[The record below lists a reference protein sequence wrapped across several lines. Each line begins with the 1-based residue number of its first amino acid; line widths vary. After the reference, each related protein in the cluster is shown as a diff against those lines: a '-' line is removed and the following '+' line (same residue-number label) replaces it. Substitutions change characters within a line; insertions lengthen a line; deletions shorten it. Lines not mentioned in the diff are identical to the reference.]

1 MPNKIKGFTLIEL
14 LVVIAIIGILSGMI
28 FVSMR
33 GGETAAKDARV
44 KSAMDQIRM
53 KAVILKDADTDYGR
67 VNCANESISLLCTD
81 IQTYDNSSETNN
93 ENIVMRGNIGGGTNS
108 GYCATTQ
115 ISASKWICIDYK
127 MAYNTAMDAQ
137 PNNCKPINCGGAGNN
152 AANVCTCN

>member
-127 MAYNTAMDAQ
+127 MAYKTAMPAQ
-137 PNNCKPINCGGAGNN
+137 PDNCKIANCNMTDPD
-152 AANVCTCN
+152 VCECN

>member
-53 KAVILKDADTDYGR
+53 KAVILKDADTDYRR

-81 IQTYDNSSETNN
+81 IQTYDNSTETNN
-93 ENIVMRGNIGGGTNS
+93 DKIVMKGDSNTK
-108 GYCATTQ
+108 YCATTRLY
-115 ISASKWICIDYK
+115 SNKWICIDYK
-127 MAYNTAMDAQ
+127 MAYNTAMPAQ
-137 PNNCKPINCGGAGNN
+137 PDNCKPANCGG

>member
-28 FVSMR
+28 FVSTR

-53 KAVILKDADTDYGR
+53 KAVMLEDADTDYGR

-93 ENIVMRGNIGGGTNS
+93 ENIVMRGNIGGGNNS

-127 MAYNTAMDAQ
+127 MAYNTAMPAQ
-137 PNNCKPINCGGAGNN
+137 PDNCKPANCGG

>member
-93 ENIVMRGNIGGGTNS
+93 ENIVMRGNIGGGNNS

-127 MAYNTAMDAQ
+127 MAYNTVMSPR
-137 PNNCKPINCGGAGNN
+137 PNNCEPANCGGAN
-152 AANVCTCN
+152 NVCRCN

>member
-53 KAVILKDADTDYGR
+53 KAVILENQDTDYGR

-93 ENIVMRGNIGGGTNS
+93 ENIVMRGNSGTTANAK
-108 GYCATTQ
+108 YCATTQ

>member
-53 KAVILKDADTDYGR
+53 KAIILKDADTDYGR

-81 IQTYDNSSETNN
+81 IQTYDNSTETNN
-93 ENIVMRGNIGGGTNS
+93 DKIVMKGDSNTK
-108 GYCATTQ
+108 YCATTRLY
-115 ISASKWICIDYK
+115 SNKWICIDYK
-127 MAYNTAMDAQ
+127 MAYKTTLDAQ
-137 PNNCKPINCGGAGNN
+137 PPNCNVGNTCGVGGSG
-152 AANVCTCN
+152 VCTCN

>member
-127 MAYNTAMDAQ
+127 MAYNTVMPAQ
-137 PNNCKPINCGGAGNN
+137 PDNCKIASCNMTDPD
-152 AANVCTCN
+152 VCECN

>member
-53 KAVILKDADTDYGR
+53 KAVMLKDADTDYGR
-67 VNCANESISLLCTD
+67 VNCANESINLLCTD

-93 ENIVMRGNIGGGTNS
+93 ENIVMRGNIGGGANS

-127 MAYNTAMDAQ
+127 MAYNTVMPAQ
-137 PNNCKPINCGGAGNN
+137 PDNCKIASCNMTDPD
-152 AANVCTCN
+152 VCECN

>member
-93 ENIVMRGNIGGGTNS
+93 ENIVMRGNIGGGNNS

-127 MAYNTAMDAQ
+127 MAYNTVMGEQ
-137 PNNCKPINCGGAGNN
+137 PNNCKIANCNMTDPD
-152 AANVCTCN
+152 VCECN